1 MRAAIE
7 QSEQKTLDN
16 LPEVPKKKF
25 VRVVAQEPKKQIVIT
40 DIDSVTK
47 EDELVVR
54 VGFRLLPSKTVFSKL
69 TAELYFDDQKLSTLQ
84 FSILQG
90 PLATD
95 DSEFTSALDMRGIS
109 AGSHSIKV
117 EMHEPSASG
126 EKRSRS
132 AKEVAIIYQPQSRES
147 RLIKI
152 PIVKKIEG
160 EGITIVSESEK
171 DIYREIEEAE
181 KRELA
186 SQRDEW

>member
-1 MRAAIE
+1 
-7 QSEQKTLDN
+7 
-16 LPEVPKKKF
+16 
-25 VRVVAQEPKKQIVIT
+25 
-40 DIDSVTK
+40 
-47 EDELVVR
+47 
-54 VGFRLLPSKTVFSKL
+54 
-69 TAELYFDDQKLSTLQ
+69 
-84 FSILQG
+84 
-90 PLATD
+90 
-95 DSEFTSALDMRGIS
+95 MRGIS